1 MTVYSEE
8 EVLKSCLEYFSGDEL
23 AAKVWMNK
31 YCLRNKS
38 GEFVEL
44 SPIERYR
51 AIAKDIHSVDI
62 KLGDSSYTEEDYF
75 NALVNQEVSPGGSGL
90 YGIANPYSITSLSNC
105 FVIDADGEDSYGSI
119 LKVDQ
124 EIVQIAKRRGGVGT
138 DMSHLRPKEAYVS
151 NSAGTSS
158 GVVSFCARHSNSSRE
173 VAQDGRRGALMLSLS
188 VVHPDVAEFIGMK
201 IDTTKVTG
209 ANVSVRLTDK
219 FMHAVEGDG
228 YYLQHFPCD
237 FDINKL
243 GIDMDGLVPDKMK
256 TLMYDDKTVYVKKV
270 KARKIWNLL
279 IHANWLS
286 AEPGALFWDTI
297 IRESLPDCYPKYKTV
312 STNPCGEIPLSAYD
326 SCRLFSINL
335 IKLVVNRFTE
345 NSFFDLEAF
354 YRVIKLAV
362 HMMDNIIDLEI
373 DKIKQIISKIENDSE
388 SLDTKWTEL
397 ELWKKVLINSV
408 EGRRAGISIIG
419 HGDMLA
425 MLGETYG
432 STEGNRVLTQIHMEF
447 AREAYKASAELAVVR
462 GPFPAYKASLET
474 QNPFLKRIGFVGTP
488 RRHIALLTEPPVGT
502 LSLVMNNQTS
512 GIEPIFLPVYKRSR
526 KVNPSDG
533 AAKVDYVDEQ
543 GDSWEEFPVFHPYFK
558 EWIGIKY
565 PEIIPEELSDDVI
578 AALVAE
584 SPYAGASSAEI
595 DPISKIELI
604 GSVQKWIDHSI
615 SNTTN
620 LPADTTEKTVSDLYL
635 KAWKTGCKGITI
647 YRDGSRT
654 GVLNSSTTNNG
665 SKFEQHDAP
674 KRPKDLKCDIFHAT
688 INTEKYIV
696 LVGLYDD
703 KPYESMAF
711 KKKDLQIPS
720 SIDSGIIHK
729 QKSGVYN
736 LHDKSGRLLVD
747 DISSKFE
754 TPEWGFVFRL
764 ISTALRHGAAI
775 QFVVEQLNKSEGS
788 VVSVAKVIARQLKK
802 YIPEPEGSN
811 ICPNCGAE
819 MHMEGGCKQ
828 CKECG
833 YGACG

>member
-1 MTVYSEE
+1 MTVYTKE
-8 EVLKSCLEYFSGDEL
+8 EVTKSCLEFFGRDEL
-23 AAKVWMNK
+23 ATKVWMNK
-31 YCLRNKS
+31 YCLKNKQD
-38 GEFVEL
+38 EFVEL
-44 SPIERYR
+44 SPVDRFK
-51 AIAKDIHSVDI
+51 AIAKDINSVDI
-62 KLGDSSYTEEDYF
+62 KRGDTTYTEDEYF
-75 NALVNQEVSPGGSGL
+75 NALVHQEISPGGSGL
-90 YGIANPYSITSLSNC
+90 YGIANPYSITSLGNC

-119 LKVDQ
+119 LKIDQ

-158 GVVSFCARHSNSSRE
+158 GVVSFCTRHSNSSRE

-188 VVHPDVAEFIGMK
+188 VNHPDVAEFIGMK

-219 FMHAVEGDG
+219 FMNAVEGDG

-237 FDINKL
+237 FDTNRL
-243 GIDMDGLVPDKMK
+243 GIDMDGLVPDKLR
-256 TLMYDDKTVYVKKV
+256 TLMFDDKPVYVKKV

-297 IRESLPDCYPKYKTV
+297 IRESLPDCYSKFKTV

-326 SCRLFSINL
+326 SCRLLSVNL
-335 IKLVVNRFTE
+335 VKTVMKRFTDE
-345 NSFFDLEAF
+345 SFLDIEKLE
-354 YRVIKLAV
+354 YLTKLAV
-362 HMMDNIIDLEI
+362 HMMDNIIDLET
-373 DKIKQIISKIENDSE
+373 DKIDQIISKISNDVE
-388 SLDTKWTEL
+388 GIDTKWTEL
-397 ELWKKVLINSV
+397 DMWKKIRVSTV
-408 EGRRAGISIIG
+408 DGRRAGISIIG
-419 HGDMLA
+419 HGDFLA
-425 MLGETYG
+425 MLGFKYG
-432 STEGNRVLTQIHMEF
+432 SLAGNRYLTALHEDF
-447 AREAYKASAELAVVR
+447 AKTAYKASANLAVTR
-462 GPFPAYKASLET
+462 GAFPAYKASLESN
-474 QNPFLKRIGFVGTP
+474 NPFLKRIGFVGVP

-502 LSLVMNNQTS
+502 MSIIMNNQTS
-512 GIEPIFLPVYKRSR
+512 GIEPIFMPVYKRSR
-526 KVNPSDG
+526 KVNPGDSHV
-533 AAKVDYVDEQ
+533 KVDYVDEQ
-543 GDSWEEFPVFHPYFK
+543 GDSWEEFAVFHPYFR
-558 EWIGIKY
+558 EWMDIRY
-565 PEIIPEELSDDVI
+565 PEVCPEDLSDTDI
-578 AALVAE
+578 ASMVAE

-620 LPADTTEKTVSDLYL
+620 LPAETTEKIVSDLYL

-654 GVLNSSTTNNG
+654 GVLNSATTNNG

-688 INTEKYIV
+688 INTEKFIV

-703 KPYESMAF
+703 KPYETMAF

-720 SIDSGIIHK
+720 SVDSGVIHK
-729 QKSGVYN
+729 QRSGVYN
-736 LHDKSGRLLVD
+736 LHDNSGRLLVD

-764 ISTALRHGAAI
+764 ISTGLRHGAAI
-775 QFVVEQLNKSEGS
+775 QFIVEQLNKSEGS

-802 YIPEPEGSN
+802 YIPEAEGSN
-811 ICPNCGAE
+811 ICPNCGSE